1 MHIGERLKKARQAK
15 HYTLKD
21 LSTRTRIS
29 PSYIS
34 DIENNRNL
42 PSIETLLQL
51 CDALDVKCYML
62 FWEDSLE
69 RQDQEDGCF
78 EELHTLLSDFPNWD
92 LKDKKELLSYLAIRQ
107 TMKDSTRK

>member
-21 LSTRTRIS
+21 LSARTRIS

-51 CDALDVKCYML
+51 CEALDVKCYML
-62 FWEDSLE
+62 FWEEALGH
-69 RQDQEDGCF
+69 QDPEDAYF
-78 EELHTLLSDFPNWD
+78 EELHALLSDFPNWD
-92 LKDKKELLSYLAIRQ
+92 LQDKKELLSYLAIKQSR
-107 TMKDSTRK
+107 KDCVRK